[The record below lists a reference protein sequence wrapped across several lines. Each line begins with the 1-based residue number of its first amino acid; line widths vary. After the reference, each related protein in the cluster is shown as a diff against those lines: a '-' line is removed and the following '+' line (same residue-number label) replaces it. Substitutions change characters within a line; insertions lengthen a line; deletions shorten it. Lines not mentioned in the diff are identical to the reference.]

1 MIQAEKGKQG
11 ELLCANILA
20 SGGWLCF
27 FPENKFASQ
36 ADIKAVHC
44 VSDEVKRIE
53 VKTQTPYAFKEML
66 SYPWTPAQI
75 KKIDKVDEI
84 WFVCTS
90 DNNIR
95 SNIKQ
100 KLAKWEGNVYK
111 VNSQE
116 MKDYIKRNE
125 KNSSI
130 YKFAEQ
136 TVLLWFNYPIN
147 RMELVG
153 KVDTTSL
160 RNDGTTAYT
169 SYDSKKGQMK
179 L

>member
-1 MIQAEKGKQG
+1 M
-11 ELLCANILA
+11 LCANILA

-27 FPENKFASQ
+27 FPENKFASE

-66 SYPWTPAQI
+66 SYPWSPAQI
-75 KKIDKVDEI
+75 KKIDKVDKI

-111 VNSQE
+111 VTSQE
-116 MKDYIKRNE
+116 MKGYIKRNE

-130 YKFAEQ
+130 YKFDEK
-136 TVLLWFNYPIN
+136 TGLLWLNYPIN
-147 RMELVG
+147 RMELIG
-153 KVDTTSL
+153 KVDATSL

>member
-1 MIQAEKGKQG
+1 MKQAEKGKQG

-44 VSDEVKRIE
+44 VSDEVLRIE
-53 VKTQTPYAFKEML
+53 VKTQTPYALKAML
-66 SYPWTPAQI
+66 SYPWSDAQL
-75 KKIDKVDEI
+75 KKLKKVDEV
-84 WFVCTS
+84 WFVCTV
-90 DNNIR
+90 DNNSR
-95 SNIKQ
+95 PDIKVKSKQ
-100 KLAKWEGNVYK
+100 WEGHVYSVK
-111 VNSQE
+111 AQDLL
-116 MKDYIKRNE
+116 DYAERN
-125 KNSSI
+125 KNNKSLF
-130 YKFAEQ
+130 KFDGK
-136 TVLLWFNYPIN
+136 TLWFNYPID
-147 RMELVG
+147 RMEKVG
-153 KVDTTSL
+153 EVDTTSL

>member
-20 SGGWLCF
+20 SGGWLCS
-27 FPENKFASQ
+27 FPENKFAPH
-36 ADIKAVHC
+36 AAIKAVHC
-44 VSDEVKRIE
+44 ASDEVTRIE

-111 VNSQE
+111 VTSQE

-130 YKFAEQ
+130 YKFDEK
-136 TVLLWFNYPIN
+136 TGLLWFNYTIN

-160 RNDGTTAYT
+160 RNDGSTAYT

>member
-1 MIQAEKGKQG
+1 M
-11 ELLCANILA
+11 LCANILA

-27 FPENKFASQ
+27 FPENKFASE

-66 SYPWTPAQI
+66 SYPWSPAQI

-111 VNSQE
+111 VTSQE
-116 MKDYIKRNE
+116 MKGYIKRNE

-130 YKFAEQ
+130 YKFDEK
-136 TVLLWFNYPIN
+136 TGLLWFNYPIN
-147 RMELVG
+147 RMELIG
-153 KVDTTSL
+153 KVDATSL
-160 RNDGTTAYT
+160 INDGTTAYT

>member
-1 MIQAEKGKQG
+1 MIQAEKGNQG
-11 ELLCANILA
+11 VLLGANILA

-111 VNSQE
+111 VTSQE

-130 YKFAEQ
+130 YKFDEK
-136 TVLLWFNYPIN
+136 TGLLWFNYPIN

>member
-1 MIQAEKGKQG
+1 MILAEKGKQG

-111 VNSQE
+111 VTSQE

-130 YKFAEQ
+130 YKFDEK
-136 TVLLWFNYPIN
+136 TGLL
-147 RMELVG
+147 
-153 KVDTTSL
+153 
-160 RNDGTTAYT
+160 
-169 SYDSKKGQMK
+169 
-179 L
+179 